1 MQILSK
7 SALEAIVAVCATVG
21 LAWGDFVAATV
32 AVGNSPN
39 LIALDSVTNTIYT
52 VNGDDNSVTVINGST
67 NATTT
72 VFVGS
77 NPTAIAVNPVT
88 NMIYAANN
96 ENYNVTSINGS
107 TNGTTTIGV
116 GSEPS
121 AIAVNPMTDMIFVAN
136 NGDNSVTIING
147 STNATTTAGV
157 GADPVAIAVNPVTN
171 MIYSANNGG
180 NSVTTINGLTNAAI
194 SIRVGLSP
202 SAIAVNPVTNTIYT
216 ANSGSSSIT
225 IINGLTH
232 ATSTVGV
239 ESNPQAIAVNP
250 VTNMIYVANG
260 GSNTVTV
267 INGATNAAFT
277 IPVGADPCA
286 IAVNSLTNKI
296 YVANYN
302 NHNVTIIDGVTNT
315 PATIMAGYSPVSI
328 AVNSITNKI
337 YIANNEGNSVTVLDG
352 SSLPPGAPTLPTPSI
367 GSSNLFL
374 PITFSVQDDTSSV
387 TSFTMEFSP
396 TANFSKAADII
407 INDPSTVVNGPS
419 ITINDSLALVYGLNT
434 NSTYFWHARATNQY
448 GTSTWCAISS
458 FSTAWVPD
466 TLIAPG
472 IAFYWNNDT
481 STSVQMNL
489 ADNSNCETGY
499 IIYRDS
505 GFSGQFNQIGSI
517 TSNVPAEHNSLVFFD
532 SMVSPNCWYRYKAAA
547 YMRDSSV
554 YSAICTTY
562 TFRSQKPNQ
571 IAYFT
576 KLSNYPISDSGGWSA
591 LVGDSVILKETFSP
605 PGQFAV
611 IDMRN
616 PASPAP
622 AGYLDSAALI
632 SYPLA
637 SLIPAYLK
645 FGVANGYGPAGTK
658 IMYIGGKILVAQDS
672 IIRMYQTSG
681 SRLLQVDSVRED
693 TNPGNYSYF
702 PETISGLLRLGDSSL
717 VVSESYGE
725 IYYGTSVYCFPLSVS
740 AIRHTKYGTMEI
752 GSSYVH
758 NVEEDYETPW
768 IRGLINGKI
777 EIPITSSYDMCGYID
792 SSESVLFDDLDQ
804 GSSPYSIS
812 IDCSSNFLS
821 FYGNTGYYL
830 TPTEFLSLNDT
841 ALWAEYIPDLNGY
854 KTALSCN
861 AVLHDTFSNVQ
872 NVLLDTVNK
881 RVFIVCQHNLSS
893 YSYTFGA
900 AGVKNAGA
908 RHLNPPGNF
917 RVLSSSGQSSITI
930 VFPQTARHADL
941 SFFDLTGRMV
951 DKMTITGSNAV
962 VWRPKTHGSGCY
974 VVSARI
980 DGESFSARFMVR

>member
-7 SALEAIVAVCATVG
+7 SALAAIVAVCATVG

-107 TNGTTTIGV
+107 TNGTTTISV

-136 NGDNSVTIING
+136 NGDNSVTIISG
-147 STNATTTAGV
+147 STNATTTVGV

-180 NSVTTINGLTNAAI
+180 NSVTTINGLTNAATSI
-194 SIRVGLSP
+194 SVGLSP

-337 YIANNEGNSVTVLDG
+337 YIANNEGNSVTVFDG

-374 PITFSVQDDTSSV
+374 LITFSVQDDTSSV

-466 TLIAPG
+466 TLLAPG
-472 IAFYWNNDT
+472 IALYWNNDT

-616 PASPAP
+616 PAFPAP
-622 AGYLDSAALI
+622 AGYLDSAVLI

-672 IIRMYQTSG
+672 IIRMYQASG
-681 SRLLQVDSVRED
+681 RRLLQVDSVRAD
-693 TNPGNYSYF
+693 TAPYIPYQ
-702 PETISGLLRLGDSSL
+702 TVSGLLMLNDSLL
-717 VVSESYGE
+717 VVSESTNKLE
-725 IYYGTSVYCFPLSVS
+725 DHYYYFNCFPLLVS
-740 AIRHTKYGTMEI
+740 ASSHIKKNTVAL
-752 GSSYVH
+752 GS
-758 NVEEDYETPW
+758 DYEHPGSTDIAIPW
-768 IRGLINGKI
+768 IRGLVNSKL
-777 EIPITSSYDMCGYID
+777 EIPVTSLNYTGSYLMYSGQNVIFY
-792 SSESVLFDDLDQ
+792 DLDQ
-804 GSSPYSIS
+804 GSAPYSIPIEYS
-812 IDCSSNFLS
+812 TNFLS
-821 FYGNTGYYL
+821 FNGNTGYYL
-830 TPTEFLSLNDT
+830 TPAEFLSLNDT

-900 AGVKNAGA
+900 AGVKNADA
-908 RHLNPPGNF
+908 RHLKLPADL
-917 RVLSSSGQSSITI
+917 RILSSSGQSGVTI
-930 VFPQTARHADL
+930 VFPETARHADL
-941 SFFDLTGRMV
+941 TFFDLSGRSV
-951 DKMTITGSNAV
+951 DRLTATSSNAV
-962 VWRPKTHGSGCY
+962 MWRPKTHRSGCY
-974 VVSARI
+974 TVSAKI
-980 DGESFSARFMVR
+980 DGEKYSARFMVR